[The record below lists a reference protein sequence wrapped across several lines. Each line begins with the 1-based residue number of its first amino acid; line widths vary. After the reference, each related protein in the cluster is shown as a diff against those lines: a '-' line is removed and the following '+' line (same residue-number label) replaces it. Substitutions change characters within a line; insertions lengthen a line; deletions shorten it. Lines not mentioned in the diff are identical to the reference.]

1 MEKAQAGNDIGL
13 RLFGNTRQAVLGLLF
28 GHAEKEFYQQ
38 EITHAAGVNL
48 SAVQREL
55 GNLVKAGLVKSE
67 RRGNRVYYQANR
79 RSPLF
84 GELQGIVLKTTGLA
98 DVLRGALEPLQEKI
112 RLAFVFGSL
121 ASGSATSESDVDLMV
136 ICELGLR
143 DLAPVLPAVR
153 DKLGR
158 EINPVT
164 VKPREWRNR
173 VAHGDH
179 FTETLLREPKVFL
192 IGDED
197 ELDRLGGGGPAEEA

>member
-1 MEKAQAGNDIGL
+1 MGKAQAGNDTGL

-28 GHAEKEFYQQ
+28 GHAEQEFYQQ
-38 EITHAAGVNL
+38 EITRAAGVNL

-55 GNLVKAGLVKSE
+55 RNLVKAGLVKSK

-98 DVLRGALEPLQEKI
+98 DVLREALTPLQEKI
-112 RLAFVFGSL
+112 QVAFVFGSL

-136 ICELGLR
+136 IGEVGLR
-143 DLAPVLPAVR
+143 ELAPLLPAVR

-164 VKPREWRNR
+164 VQPREWADRLRDGNHFMEA
-173 VAHGDH
+173 VA
-179 FTETLLREPKVFL
+179 REPKIFL

-197 ELDRLGGGGPAEEA
+197 ELDRLGGGGPAAEA